1 MKVGIVQ
8 TRDIESKI
16 EEALWNA
23 KDRGETSITFLIQPH
38 SLADV
43 IKFLESNTAVNSVD
57 IQNESLFLVK
67 NMRISFE
74 LVDYYV

>member
-1 MKVGIVQ
+1 MRVGIVQ
-8 TRDIESKI
+8 TSNIGDKI

-23 KDRGETSITFLIQPH
+23 KDRGETSIAFIIQPH
-38 SLADV
+38 ALNEV
-43 IKFLESNTAVNSVD
+43 VLFLERNTAVDSVN

-67 NMRISFE
+67 DMRISFE

>member
-1 MKVGIVQ
+1 MRVGIVQ
-8 TRDIESKI
+8 TSNIGDKI

-23 KDRGETSITFLIQPH
+23 KDRGETSITFIIQPH
-38 SLADV
+38 ALNEV
-43 IKFLESNTAVNSVD
+43 VLFLERNTAVDSVD

-67 NMRISFE
+67 DMRISFE